1 MIIFVIFLQE
11 YNNDVDVIS
20 EPYSC
25 NSSTFRTVFMFVLV
39 VLICLTFVAILL
51 LNSGFSMRTGAIN
64 TIATHWNNSTKNYA
78 AEARTIGYVKN
89 TISMNN
95 FTQNLVKNN
104 TINNSTISS
113 FIKDDDRLFS
123 FLSLAWGLGKRPTL

>member
-11 YNNDVDVIS
+11 YNNDVDVMS

-51 LNSGFSMRTGAIN
+51 LNSGFSMRTDAIN
-64 TIATHWNNSTKNYA
+64 TIATHWNNSTKNRA
-78 AEARTIGYVKN
+78 VEARTIGYVKN

-95 FTQNLVKNN
+95 FTQHLVKNN
-104 TINNSTISS
+104 TINNSIINSD
-113 FIKDDDRLFS
+113 IKDDDSKFPL
-123 FLSLAWGLGKRPTL
+123 LSLVWGLGKRPSL